1 MHDIIIEN
9 NVSADIG
16 GLIVLELTDNYILQ
30 QLKENSRMSEFIFGN
45 AALDSHSLMLYKEGV
60 GVDYLTHT
68 ATVCVCDQCMVFLKV
83 ATVPKFALKNHL
95 YHGYL
100 PSEFSD
106 ITWVEEMAVAI
117 YHSTAFITWLYFSD
131 DPKNPHVFH
140 GNTCAH
146 EQNVLSTAKVL
157 PWTANDLSGTISV
170 LFVGPTKK
178 IPKSILRNV
187 FRIRKIKVL
196 QFLQWLCANH
206 RMYHDIQI
214 DFSAVETYKDD
225 DPLPGIEDRIIF
237 DQTPNVK
244 ECINEECAAIDEPIA
259 SQLYTDSDV
268 LVEQDSREDP
278 TTHVMLE
285 HTGIVD
291 PDGASIPANSLIGSA
306 LCNLVSNS
314 HGNLTPDILIYCGS
328 SAINEYNNPSLFPGM
343 FPTLFPFGIGSA
355 DDPRRSPTIK
365 FQKFVEYLLDLDL
378 PNFRYHRSFMFVA
391 LNIHQCHQSHL
402 HTAFS
407 VRKDRFE
414 YVAQELS
421 HLSPDII
428 NSVAKHLESEGKITD
443 LSDSQRKVLTLL
455 KEVNTVSAKIPGSS
469 ASKIDVHNDI

>member
-1 MHDIIIEN
+1 
-9 NVSADIG
+9 
-16 GLIVLELTDNYILQ
+16 
-30 QLKENSRMSEFIFGN
+30 
-45 AALDSHSLMLYKEGV
+45 
-60 GVDYLTHT
+60 
-68 ATVCVCDQCMVFLKV
+68 
-83 ATVPKFALKNHL
+83 
-95 YHGYL
+95 
-100 PSEFSD
+100 
-106 ITWVEEMAVAI
+106 
-117 YHSTAFITWLYFSD
+117 
-131 DPKNPHVFH
+131 
-140 GNTCAH
+140 
-146 EQNVLSTAKVL
+146 
-157 PWTANDLSGTISV
+157 
-170 LFVGPTKK
+170 
-178 IPKSILRNV
+178 
-187 FRIRKIKVL
+187 
-196 QFLQWLCANH
+196 
-206 RMYHDIQI
+206 MYHDIQI

-314 HGNLTPDILIYCGS
+314 HGNLTPDILIYHGS

-378 PNFRYHRSFMFVA
+378 PNFRYHCSFMFVA

-407 VRKDRFE
+407 VRKDQFE